1 MTRTVTPAAPPPAS
15 QPSASPGT
23 DPILLLD
30 NQLCFAIYSAGLAF
44 NRLYKPL
51 LDAMGLTYP
60 QYLVMLSLWER
71 DGQSVGEL
79 GEHLFLESS
88 TLTPLL
94 KRLEAAGYVSRRRNP
109 EDERQVRIHLTEAG
123 RALQQRAAVCPATV
137 VAASGRSLDELM
149 DIKQTAVALR
159 DALNAYTAAR

>member
-1 MTRTVTPAAPPPAS
+1 MTRTTPPARN
-15 QPSASPGT
+15 PPA
-23 DPILLLD
+23 DPMLLLD

-60 QYLVMLSLWER
+60 QYLVMLALWEK
-71 DGQSVGEL
+71 DGQTVGAL
-79 GEHLFLESS
+79 GDRLFLESS

-94 KRLEAAGYVSRRRNP
+94 KRLETAGYVTRRRNP

-123 RALQQRAAVCPATV
+123 RALQQRALVCPATV
-137 VAASGRSLDELM
+137 VEASGRSLGELM
-149 DIKQTAVALR
+149 EIKDAANGLR